1 MDRIPASIERNRR
14 VAQTLPVVMVLGGWL
29 LLLIG
34 LAAPTPAAEK
44 IVLRYGIFRRS
55 VPVSDLTE
63 FAETGEPS
71 RRLNRY
77 LRMADE
83 DPERFR
89 QFLIEETPADPK
101 TMNRLLASPAG
112 DVLLDKLSEY
122 LYTPEQ
128 DDREALRVALTT
140 AAENDSKISFLEVLQ
155 TYPAEEAHIN
165 VRRAI
170 DTYRQIAAVQ
180 QRVEGVLGGGL
191 EEVLREI
198 NPF

>member
-1 MDRIPASIERNRR
+1 MDRIPASIERNSR

-89 QFLIEETPADPK
+89 QFLTEETPADPK
-101 TMNRLLASPAG
+101 TMDRLLASPAG

-128 DDREALRVALTT
+128 DDREALRIALTT